1 MPDTITM
8 TPGQL
13 GARLRADANGA
24 PKAVLNAMFSAAQRG
39 KAFIVDKTPVD
50 RGILRNAWKVI
61 KLSSQMEVQLVND
74 QPYAGVIE
82 RGSRPFK
89 ISPEGIEALTGWVKR
104 KLMREGYNNT
114 KFGRDTRKMHWKD
127 ARKEQLAH
135 RKAGAGYKK
144 RVLWELDDQAK
155 SIAWAIAKSWEK
167 LGRKGTRFVYMHL
180 PQLAELMDA
189 EVKRYLSDFFNR
201 PFGGK

>member
-1 MPDTITM
+1 M

-13 GARLRADANGA
+13 GARLRADAKGA

-104 KLMREGYNNT
+104 KLLRENIMGAHGANT
-114 KFGRDTRKMHWKD
+114 THLHWKE
-127 ARKEQLAH
+127 ARKAQLAH

-144 RVLWELDDQAK
+144 RVLWEIDDQAK

-167 LGRKGTRFVYMHL
+167 LGRKGTRFVMMHL

-189 EVKRYLSDFFNR
+189 EVKRYLNNFFSR
-201 PFGGK
+201 PLNGSGGK